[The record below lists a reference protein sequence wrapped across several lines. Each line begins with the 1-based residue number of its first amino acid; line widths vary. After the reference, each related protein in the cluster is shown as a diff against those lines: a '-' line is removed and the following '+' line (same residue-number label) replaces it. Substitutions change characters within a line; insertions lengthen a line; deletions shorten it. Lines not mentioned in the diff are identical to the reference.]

1 MKKYI
6 CLYFLLI
13 SFAVQTFAQQK
24 TVTLVSENEQKSF
37 AESIPAGNYSG
48 ICHLDSNRYVV
59 VSDKSPKDGF
69 FVFSID
75 IDSVSGDILNVQN
88 LGFRS
93 AEADNRDGEGIAY
106 LPNTKTIVMSGEADG
121 KILEYDLSGH
131 RTIREAAIPSI
142 YRNCTSSEG
151 FESLSYSLVNHRLWT
166 CNESTLKGD
175 GEQSTSING
184 VENRLRIQAF
194 DDALQPLQQYAYK
207 MDAPVSNKQAEIYAM
222 GVPELTALADGSLLV
237 LEREFYVPSTKLG
250 AYVNCKLFQ
259 AWPSEEVNKTQP
271 LTEKTPYMK
280 KILVCQWRT
289 SLSLFNHAI
298 ANYEGMCLGP
308 KLKDGSQTLILVSDS
323 QDQYAGVLKDWFK
336 TLVIKP

>member
-13 SFAVQTFAQQK
+13 SFAAQTFAQQK

-106 LPNTKTIVMSGEADG
+106 LPNTKTM
-121 KILEYDLSGH
+121 
-131 RTIREAAIPSI
+131 
-142 YRNCTSSEG
+142 
-151 FESLSYSLVNHRLWT
+151 
-166 CNESTLKGD
+166 
-175 GEQSTSING
+175 
-184 VENRLRIQAF
+184 
-194 DDALQPLQQYAYK
+194 
-207 MDAPVSNKQAEIYAM
+207 
-222 GVPELTALADGSLLV
+222 
-237 LEREFYVPSTKLG
+237 
-250 AYVNCKLFQ
+250 
-259 AWPSEEVNKTQP
+259 
-271 LTEKTPYMK
+271 
-280 KILVCQWRT
+280 
-289 SLSLFNHAI
+289 
-298 ANYEGMCLGP
+298 
-308 KLKDGSQTLILVSDS
+308 
-323 QDQYAGVLKDWFK
+323 
-336 TLVIKP
+336 